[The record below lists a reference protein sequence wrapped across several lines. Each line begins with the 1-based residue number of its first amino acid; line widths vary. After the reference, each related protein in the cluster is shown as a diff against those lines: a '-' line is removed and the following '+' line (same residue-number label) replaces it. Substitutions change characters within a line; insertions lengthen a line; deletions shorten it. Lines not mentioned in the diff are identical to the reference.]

1 MIVENAFVTAVTSSP
16 FALRQA
22 FNGTTQTVQRQAHRL
37 KIGVEVPGLA
47 GII

>member
-1 MIVENAFVTAVTSSP
+1 MIVQNAFVTAVTSSS

-22 FNGTTQTVQRQAHRL
+22 FNGL

-47 GII
+47 AIV